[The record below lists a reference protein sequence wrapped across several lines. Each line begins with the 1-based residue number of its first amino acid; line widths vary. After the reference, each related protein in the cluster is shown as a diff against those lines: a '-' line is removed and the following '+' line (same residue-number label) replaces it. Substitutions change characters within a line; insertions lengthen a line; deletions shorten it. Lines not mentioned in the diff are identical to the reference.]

1 MDVNV
6 KLIPLYFG
14 LKAKC
19 SNQALKDASREEI
32 LKSPII
38 KIPMKEFA
46 LAVDKVNAKYNT
58 VVDAKKLY
66 KLGRA
71 VLICEL
77 GNIFAEYPR
86 LHRKQVIRLFEAHAC
101 IKKDADISGAAITRP
116 HLIDLVDLL
125 ETYTGRKLSDNSSTP
140 LAYLERACEKG
151 EVITIL
157 DIADFICAKEGR
169 KIGRILSRIARPRI
183 SRETVKN
190 YIADCCE
197 KNVEDIDEEAPI
209 TTLSP
214 VIGSCGKN
222 DYYVVVMWCES
233 EFNKTVDNSFVET
246 RTIGDLIG
254 FLAR

>member
-14 LKAKC
+14 LKAKY
-19 SNQALKDASREEI
+19 SNKALENASREEI

-38 KIPMKEFA
+38 MMPKKDFI
-46 LAVDKVNAKYNT
+46 LAVQKVNDKYQT
-58 VVDAKKLY
+58 SVDPKKLY

-86 LHRKQVIRLFEAHAC
+86 LHRKQVIRLFETHAC
-101 IKKDADISGAAITRP
+101 ISKDTTISGGAITRP
-116 HLIDLVDLL
+116 YLIDLVDLL
-125 ETYTGRKLSDNSSTP
+125 ESYTGRKLSDNSLAP

-151 EVITIL
+151 EVITIM

-169 KIGRILSRIARPRI
+169 KIGKILSRIARPRI
-183 SRETVKN
+183 SRETVKS

-197 KNVEDIDEEAPI
+197 KSTEEIDEEAPI
-209 TTLSP
+209 TTLVP
-214 VIGSCGKN
+214 IIGICGKN
-222 DYYVVVMWCES
+222 DYYVVVMWCEG
-233 EFNKTVDNSFVET
+233 EFNKIVSNDFVET
-246 RTIGDLIG
+246 RTIGDLIT
-254 FLAR
+254 FLAQ

>member
-14 LKAKC
+14 LKAKY
-19 SNQALKDASREEI
+19 SSKALKNAGREEI
-32 LKSPII
+32 LKSQIY
-38 KIPMKEFA
+38 KIPMKDFV
-46 LAVDKVNAKYNT
+46 LAVEKVNAKYNT
-58 VVDAKKLY
+58 SVDAKKLY

-86 LHRKQVIRLFEAHAC
+86 LHRKQVIRLFETQAHAG
-101 IKKDADISGAAITRP
+101 KDADISGTAITRP

-151 EVITIL
+151 EVITIM

-169 KIGRILSRIARPRI
+169 KIGKILSRIARPRI
-183 SRETVKN
+183 SRETVKS

-197 KNVEDIDEEAPI
+197 INVEDVNEEALI

-214 VIGSCGKN
+214 AIGNCGKN
-222 DYYVVVMWCES
+222 DYYVVIMWCES
-233 EFNKTVDNSFVET
+233 EFNKTVANPFVES
-246 RTIGDLIG
+246 RTIGELID
-254 FLAR
+254 FLAQ